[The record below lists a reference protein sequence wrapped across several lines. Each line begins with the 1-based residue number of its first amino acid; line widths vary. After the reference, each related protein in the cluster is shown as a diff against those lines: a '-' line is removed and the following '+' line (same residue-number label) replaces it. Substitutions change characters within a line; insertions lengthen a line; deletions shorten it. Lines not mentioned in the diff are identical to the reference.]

1 MAEYTA
7 VCKMSVRE
15 LCEAMQG
22 GELTSVEITQCCLDA
37 IAAQDRTINAFL
49 EVFTQSAL
57 AEAAQSD
64 ERRKNGTL
72 RSALDGIP
80 IGIKDNI
87 LVKNTLCTCASKM
100 LNDFVS
106 PYDATVTQRIKAAG
120 MPILGKLNMDEF
132 AMGSSNENSAYG
144 ICRNP
149 WAANRVPGGSS
160 GGPAAAVAAGMA
172 PIALG
177 SDTGGSIRQ
186 PASFCGVMGVKPAY
200 GTVSRYGLV
209 AFGSSLD
216 QIGTFSKTAEDAALL
231 MDVIAGY
238 DPHDA
243 TSDSAI
249 PLGFAVENI
258 PSLQGKT
265 IGMPVECYGEGL
277 SKTVHKAIQHAADEL
292 RRLGA
297 DVVEVSIPS
306 ISYALSAYYVLSS
319 AEASSNLARFDGIRY
334 GYRTKEYADL
344 EELYRKSREE
354 GFGLEVKR
362 RIMLGTF
369 ALSSG
374 YQDQYYLKAQQARD
388 LLRYEFAEALKT
400 CDALLTPVA
409 PTVAYKL
416 GEKTADPMEMYMG
429 DLYTVPANLTGLPAV
444 SVPCGHVKEDGDTL
458 PVGMSLLGAKDSL
471 QTLLSIAAFYENQVK
486 PNAGLRPY
494 ELLKGGARA

>member
-1 MAEYTA
+1 
-7 VCKMSVRE
+7 
-15 LCEAMQG
+15 
-22 GELTSVEITQCCLDA
+22 
-37 IAAQDRTINAFL
+37 
-49 EVFTQSAL
+49 
-57 AEAAQSD
+57 
-64 ERRKNGTL
+64 
-72 RSALDGIP
+72 
-80 IGIKDNI
+80 
-87 LVKNTLCTCASKM
+87 VKGTLCTCASKM
-100 LNDFVS
+100 LQEFVS
-106 PYDATVTQRIKAAG
+106 PYDATAAVKVKAAG

-132 AMGSSNENSAYG
+132 AMGSSNENSAFG

-149 WAANRVPGGSS
+149 WAKGRVPGGSS

-172 PIALG
+172 PIVLG

-186 PASFCGVMGVKPAY
+186 PASFCGVFGVKPAY

-216 QIGTFSKTAEDAALL
+216 QIGTFSKTAEDAAML
-231 MDVIAGY
+231 MEIIAGF

-249 PLGFAVENI
+249 PSTFAVEAL

-265 IGMPVECYGEGL
+265 IGMPTECYREGL
-277 SKTVHKAIQHAADEL
+277 SKTVNETIQKAADSL
-292 RRLGA
+292 RKLGA
-297 DVVEVSIPS
+297 DVIEVSIPS
-306 ISYALSAYYVLSS
+306 IGYALSAYYVLSS

-344 EELYRKSREE
+344 DELYRKSREE

-388 LLRYEFAEALKT
+388 LLRYEFAEALKK

-409 PTVAYKL
+409 PSVAYKL

-444 SVPCGHVKEDGDTL
+444 SVPCGHVEEDGDTL
-458 PVGMSLLGAKDSL
+458 SVGMSLLGAKDSL
-471 QTLLSIAAFYENQVK
+471 QTLLSIAAYYDRETQ

-494 ELLKGGARA
+494 ELLKGGVRV